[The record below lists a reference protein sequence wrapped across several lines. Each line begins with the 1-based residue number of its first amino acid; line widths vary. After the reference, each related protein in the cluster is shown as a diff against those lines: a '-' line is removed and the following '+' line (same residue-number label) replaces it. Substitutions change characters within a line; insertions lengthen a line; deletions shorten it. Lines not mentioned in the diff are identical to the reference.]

1 MLGKNL
7 AAFYG
12 PERSRYLEAVR
23 SMLDAG
29 IKVSLHSDAPSGP
42 VGIQVIDA
50 AVNRYDRSKDY
61 QFDRTQCV
69 SVLDAIRCYTLHPA
83 YASYQENLKGSVEVG
98 KLADLIVLSDDILK
112 IDPMEITNLKVDLT
126 MIDGVVE
133 YERA

>member
-12 PERSRYLEAVR
+12 PERNRYLEAVH
-23 SMLDAG
+23 SMLEAG

-61 QFDRTQCV
+61 QFDQTQCV

-83 YASYQENLKGSVEVG
+83 YASYQEGLKGSVEVG

-133 YERA
+133 FERI

>member
-1 MLGKNL
+1 
-7 AAFYG
+7 
-12 PERSRYLEAVR
+12 
-23 SMLDAG
+23 MLDAG

-50 AVNRYDRSKDY
+50 AVNRYDRSKNY
-61 QFDRTQCV
+61 QFDQTQCV

-133 YERA
+133 FERI